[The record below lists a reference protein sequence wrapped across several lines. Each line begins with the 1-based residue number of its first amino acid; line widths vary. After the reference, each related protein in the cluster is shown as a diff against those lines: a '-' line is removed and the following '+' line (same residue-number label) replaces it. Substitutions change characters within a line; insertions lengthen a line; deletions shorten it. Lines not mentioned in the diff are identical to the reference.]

1 MKTTSKTTAAAQKP
15 PVKPA
20 EVVAAAGAD
29 DRYRAPALDK
39 GLDILELLAQQPQ
52 GLTRAEIVKEMDRSA
67 SEIYRM
73 LERLVARQ
81 YVMRSLSGDR
91 YALSLKM
98 FALANMHP
106 PMNRLINQA
115 LPVMDAFARQAEQSC
130 HLGVYDR
137 GNVLITSQINSPRGW
152 SFSLHRGA
160 RVGLMDT
167 ASGHVLLAFS
177 NALDASRMRAEH
189 TAVDGEVPITED
201 KLQATLAS
209 IRSLGYLER
218 DSQQSFGVVDISFPI
233 LGPDHTALAAL
244 TCPYIRRIDT
254 HVGPDLEAARELLR
268 QAAQTLSLT
277 QEVRASLA
285 ICQPSPAPHE

>member
-1 MKTTSKTTAAAQKP
+1 MQPTTKTATSKPKAQAPLATAL
-15 PVKPA
+15 A
-20 EVVAAAGAD
+20 E

-52 GLTRAEIVKEMDRSA
+52 GLTRAEIVKQMDRSA

-73 LERLVARQ
+73 LERLVVRQ

-91 YALSLKM
+91 YALSLKL
-98 FALANMHP
+98 FALAHIHP
-106 PMNRLINQA
+106 PLNRLINQA

-137 GNVLITSQINSPRGW
+137 GNVLIAAQINSPSGW

-160 RVGLMDT
+160 RVGLLDT

-177 NALDASRMRAEH
+177 DAAQAQRMRTEH
-189 TAVDGEVPITED
+189 TAVDGEVPITQT
-201 KLQATLAS
+201 KLQATLKG
-209 IRSLGYLER
+209 IHRKGYLER
-218 DSQQSFGVVDISFPI
+218 DSQQSFGVVDISAPI
-233 LGPDHTALAAL
+233 LGPHQQALAAL

-254 HVGPDLEAARELLR
+254 HVGPDLQAARELLR
-268 QAAQTLSLT
+268 QAAQALS
-277 QEVRASLA
+277 QGAE
-285 ICQPSPAPHE
+285 I

>member
-1 MKTTSKTTAAAQKP
+1 MKPTSKPAAAAQ
-15 PVKPA
+15 VA
-20 EVVAAAGAD
+20 SVQHEAVVATAGAD

-73 LERLVARQ
+73 LERLVVRQ
-81 YVMRSLSGDR
+81 YVTRSLSGDR
-91 YALSLKM
+91 YALSLKL
-98 FALANMHP
+98 FALANIHP
-106 PMNRLINQA
+106 PLNRLINQA
-115 LPVMDAFARQAEQSC
+115 LPVMDAFASKAEQSC

-137 GNVLITSQINSPRGW
+137 GNVLITAQINSPRGW

-167 ASGHVLLAFS
+167 GSGHVLLAFS
-177 NALDASRMRAEH
+177 ATADMDRMRAEH
-189 TAVDGEVPITED
+189 TAVDGEVPITET
-201 KLQATLAS
+201 KLQSTLSS
-209 IRSLGYLER
+209 IRELGYLER

-233 LGPDHTALAAL
+233 LGPDNGALAAL

-254 HVGPDLEAARELLR
+254 HVGPDLQAARELLR
-268 QAAQTLSLT
+268 QAAQTLSLKQGAT
-277 QEVRASLA
+277 R
-285 ICQPSPAPHE
+285 